1 MKKLFY
7 IGIIGLIL
15 FEILNV
21 YFIMPMPGSQR
32 MKSID
37 IAYFFNTY
45 RWIFR
50 GFFGLPALVGIYEI
64 FQSNRWVAIIGC
76 LLVGT
81 ITYATNYIMAA
92 DTMFY
97 QPKRLSLKNA
107 KENKVI
113 LNKVVLGITI
123 NGESKAYPIS
133 MLIYH
138 HQVRDV
144 LGGKPIMVTYCS
156 VCRTGRIFE
165 PTVKGKLENFRL
177 VGMDHFNAM
186 FEDETTKS
194 WWRQA
199 NGEAITGKLK
209 GTKLPELEAQQTSL
223 ATWLKLYPDSKIMQA
238 DLKFKENYDS
248 TAKYE
253 SGKSKK
259 ELTGTDSL
267 SWKPKSWV
275 VGIESG
281 KKSIA
286 IDWNRLKKERIVNF
300 EIGKNPFTLV
310 LASDN
315 KSFFTFER
323 PNVQTKFSFRNDTL
337 STKNLKFDL
346 KGMEIS
352 SKATSKKSMLTKNF
366 GTVGKLFILRQV
378 GIEINSTRMKQ
389 MPSAA
394 QIYTD
399 FIE

>member
-32 MKSID
+32 MRSID

-50 GFFGLPALVGIYEI
+50 GFFGLLALVGIYPM
-64 FQSNRWVAIIGC
+64 FQSNRWITIVGC
-76 LLVGT
+76 LLAG
-81 ITYATNYIMAA
+81 IIIYATNYIMAA

-97 QPKRLSLKNA
+97 QPEKLSLKDA
-107 KENKVI
+107 KENKVKMD
-113 LNKVVLGITI
+113 KVVLGITI
-123 NGESKAYPIS
+123 DGESKAYPIS
-133 MLIYH
+133 MLVYH

-209 GTKLPELEAQQTSL
+209 GTKLPELETQQTSL

-275 VGIESG
+275 VGVESG
-281 KKSIA
+281 KESIA
-286 IDWNRLKKERIVNF
+286 IDWNRLKRERIVNF
-300 EIGKNPFTLV
+300 QIGKNSFTLV

-337 STKNLKFDL
+337 LTENLKFNL
-346 KGMEIS
+346 KGMGIS
-352 SKATSKKSMLTKNF
+352 SKSQLKK
-366 GTVGKLFILRQV
+366 
-378 GIEINSTRMKQ
+378 INAHQEFWHSWQTFHPQTRR
-389 MPSAA
+389 
-394 QIYTD
+394 Y
-399 FIE
+399 

>member
-7 IGIIGLIL
+7 LGIIGLIL

-32 MKSID
+32 MRSID
-37 IAYFFNTY
+37 VAYFFHTY
-45 RWIFR
+45 RWVFR
-50 GFFGLPALVGIYEI
+50 GLFGFLTLIGIYSM
-64 FQSNRWVAIIGC
+64 FHFKRWIVIVGC
-76 LLVGT
+76 LLVG
-81 ITYATNYIMAA
+81 IVAYATNYEMAA

-97 QPKRLSLKNA
+97 QPETLSLKDA
-107 KENKVI
+107 KANKI
-113 LNKVVLGITI
+113 KTDRIVLGVTI

-156 VCRTGRIFE
+156 VCRTGRVFE
-165 PTVKGKLENFRL
+165 PTVNGKLENFRL

-186 FEDETTKS
+186 FEDKTTKS

-223 ATWLKLYPDSKIMQA
+223 ATWLQLYPNTKIMQA

-259 ELTGTDSL
+259 ELTGTDLL
-267 SWKPKSWV
+267 SWKRKSWV
-275 VGIESG
+275 VGIQSG
-281 KKSIA
+281 TESIA
-286 IDWNRLKKERIVNF
+286 IDWNRLKKERVVNF
-300 EIGKNPFTLV
+300 QINKKPLV
-310 LASDN
+310 LALASDN
-315 KSFFTFER
+315 KSFFAFER
-323 PNVQTKFSFRNDTL
+323 PNSQTKFGFKNDTL
-337 STKNLKFDL
+337 LSENQTFDL
-346 KGMEIS
+346 K
-352 SKATSKKSMLTKNF
+352 
-366 GTVGKLFILRQV
+366 
-378 GIEINSTRMKQ
+378 GIEINSKQ
-389 MPSAA
+389 QLKKINAHQEFWHSWQTFHPKTFK
-394 QIYTD
+394 Y
-399 FIE
+399 

>member
-32 MKSID
+32 MRSID
-37 IAYFFNTY
+37 VSYFFHTY

-50 GFFGLPALVGIYEI
+50 GFFGFLTLTGIYPMFQFKRWIVFLGCVLVGI
-64 FQSNRWVAIIGC
+64 VA
-76 LLVGT
+76 
-81 ITYATNYIMAA
+81 YAINYQMAA

-97 QPKRLSLKNA
+97 QPETLSLKNA
-107 KENKVI
+107 KANKV
-113 LNKVVLGITI
+113 KTDRVVLGVTI

-133 MLIYH
+133 MLVYH

-156 VCRTGRIFE
+156 VCRTGRVFE
-165 PTVKGKLENFRL
+165 PIVNGKLENFRL

-186 FEDETTKS
+186 FEDKTTKS

-223 ATWLKLYPDSKIMQA
+223 ATWLQLYPNTKIMQV

-248 TAKYE
+248 TTKYE

-275 VGIESG
+275 VGVESG
-281 KKSIA
+281 KGSIA
-286 IDWNRLKKERIVNF
+286 IDWNRLKKERVVNF
-300 EIGKNPFTLV
+300 QVGEKPLVLV

-315 KSFFTFER
+315 KSFFAFER
-323 PNVQTKFSFRNDTL
+323 PNSQTKFSFQNDILLTE
-337 STKNLKFDL
+337 NLKFDL
-346 KGMEIS
+346 KGIEVN
-352 SKATSKKSMLTKNF
+352 SKQQLDK
-366 GTVGKLFILRQV
+366 
-378 GIEINSTRMKQ
+378 INAHQEFWHSWQTFHPETIR
-389 MPSAA
+389 
-394 QIYTD
+394 Y
-399 FIE
+399 